1 MFHDFVNKY
10 RLTLDG
16 GGRFVLSRI
25 KEVVEESADEQGAMD
40 LFFLLIG
47 EGDLTL
53 YMLLSVCI
61 FSILFSIYF
70 LWC

>member
-1 MFHDFVNKY
+1 MFHGFVNKY

-40 LFFLLIG
+40 LDFPF
-47 EGDLTL
+47 D
-53 YMLLSVCI
+53 
-61 FSILFSIYF
+61 
-70 LWC
+70 W